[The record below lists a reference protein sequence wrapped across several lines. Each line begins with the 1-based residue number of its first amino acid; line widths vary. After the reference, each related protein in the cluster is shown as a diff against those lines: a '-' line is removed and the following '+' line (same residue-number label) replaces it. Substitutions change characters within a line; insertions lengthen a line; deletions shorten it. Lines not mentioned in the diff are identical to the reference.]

1 MCNCSSAAEIVAEAF
16 IFVLVLIINK
26 LVVSASLDGN
36 ANSVFD
42 VAEEHFCSV
51 SVCPVGVHF
60 VGNRSIES
68 IMI

>member
-1 MCNCSSAAEIVAEAF
+1 MCDCFSAAEIVAESF
-16 IFVLVLIINK
+16 IFVLVLIKK
-26 LVVSASLDGN
+26 LVVSASLDGS

-60 VGNRSIES
+60 IGNRSIES